1 MAAREEYDAVVHDAA
16 ASDGALVTP
25 SDSTVMFR
33 HTRGLYIGS
42 AGDLVVRMVAGTSLT
57 FASLPAGALLPLR
70 VDMVKAT
77 GTTAGNIVA
86 LF

>member
-16 ASDGALVTP
+16 PSDGASVTP
-25 SDSTVMFR
+25 SDNMVMR
-33 HTRGLYIGS
+33 QTRGLYIGS
-42 AGDLVVRMVAGTSLT
+42 TGDLVVRMLAGTTLV
-57 FASLPAGALLPLR
+57 FAAVPAGALLPLR

>member
-16 ASDGALVTP
+16 ASDGGSVTP

-33 HTRGLYIGS
+33 HTRGLYVGS
-42 AGDLVVRMVAGTSLT
+42 TGDLVVRMVAGTTLAFVSV
-57 FASLPAGALLPLR
+57 PAGALLPLR

-86 LF
+86 LY

>member
-16 ASDGALVTP
+16 ASDGAYVTP
-25 SDSTVMFR
+25 NDGMVMPR
-33 HTRGLYIGS
+33 QTRGLYIGS
-42 AGDLVVRMVAGTSLT
+42 SGDLVVRMLAGTTLT
-57 FASLPAGALLPLR
+57 FAAVPAGALLPLR